1 MHRRQLIKCIGT
13 MIGGG
18 LSLPTILAMKQL
30 DSLKSVSNHFEFT
43 EQQLLLVTDIAQ
55 QIIPKTDT
63 AGAVEAGVP
72 AFIEMMLK
80 DCYQLA
86 EQQSFETGLQ
96 ELQHVGYLTKS
107 GAEKIEIL
115 KSIEQKSK
123 DLMKA
128 YNVQQSKIGD
138 NEDKELMVITKRGL
152 PFWRLMK
159 ELTLIG
165 YFTSEV
171 GIKDSFE
178 YVPIPGNLVHVK
190 LKNGQKVFAY

>member
-1 MHRRQLIKCIGT
+1 
-13 MIGGG
+13 
-18 LSLPTILAMKQL
+18 
-30 DSLKSVSNHFEFT
+30 
-43 EQQLLLVTDIAQ
+43 
-55 QIIPKTDT
+55 
-63 AGAVEAGVP
+63 
-72 AFIEMMLK
+72 
-80 DCYQLA
+80 
-86 EQQSFETGLQ
+86 
-96 ELQHVGYLTKS
+96 LTKS